1 MELNVKEQT
10 EKLQAELAQATR
22 QLQQVDNQMAQLQQA
37 RNIQVNTILKK
48 QGALEL
54 LQSLNTNKEAEDGK
68 QDETPTED

>member
-10 EKLQAELAQATR
+10 EKLQAELAQASR

-54 LQSLNTNKEAEDGK
+54 LQGLEKDGSGPKEDMK
-68 QDETPTED
+68 K

>member
-10 EKLQAELAQATR
+10 EKLQAELAQMTR

-48 QGALEL
+48 QGALEF
-54 LQSLNTNKEAEDGK
+54 LQSQNTNKEGKDGK
-68 QDETPTED
+68 QDETPTKD

>member
-10 EKLQAELAQATR
+10 EKLQAELRQMTG

-37 RNIQVNTILKK
+37 RNIQVNTSLKK

-54 LQSLNTNKEAEDGK
+54 LQSLSVEKPKEK
-68 QDETPTED
+68 

>member
-10 EKLQAELAQATR
+10 EKLQGELAQATR

-37 RNIQVNTILKK
+37 KNNQVAVILKK

-54 LQSLNTNKEAEDGK
+54 LQSLSAEK
-68 QDETPTED
+68 PEKK

>member
-10 EKLQAELAQATR
+10 EKLQAELAQMTR

-54 LQSLNTNKEAEDGK
+54 LQSLSVEKPKEK
-68 QDETPTED
+68 

>member
-10 EKLQAELAQATR
+10 EKLQGELAQATR

-37 RNIQVNTILKK
+37 KNNQVAVILKK

-54 LQSLNTNKEAEDGK
+54 LNSLDGEK
-68 QDETPTED
+68 PKDAD

>member
-22 QLQQVDNQMAQLQQA
+22 QLQQIDNQIAQLQQA
-37 RNIQVNTILKK
+37 RNIQVSLILKK

-54 LQSLNTNKEAEDGK
+54 LQSLSVEKPKEK
-68 QDETPTED
+68 

>member
-22 QLQQVDNQMAQLQQA
+22 QLQQIDNQMAQLHQA
-37 RNIQVNTILKK
+37 RNIQVNIILKK

-54 LQSLNTNKEAEDGK
+54 LQSLSAEKPKEK
-68 QDETPTED
+68 

>member
-48 QGALEL
+48 QGGLEL
-54 LQSLNTNKEAEDGK
+54 LQSLDGDKPKEEEGR
-68 QDETPTED
+68 E

>member
-10 EKLQAELAQATR
+10 EKLQGELAQMTR

-54 LQSLNTNKEAEDGK
+54 LQSLASEEK
-68 QDETPTED
+68 PTK